1 MNYNIFDRVAPA
13 MPSPTKGTE
22 FVKLLLSQA
31 SKDMHE
37 PLVPMLFP
45 SLGAHISFVENQ
57 CHDHKW
63 RVICSQE
70 ANLVVKSGGRDTPN
84 CVIRHASL
92 PDEGSHVGR

>member
-1 MNYNIFDRVAPA
+1 MKYDITTNKAPE
-13 MPSPTKGTE
+13 MPNLGKGTE
-22 FVKLLLSQA
+22 CIKLLLSQA
-31 SKDMHE
+31 SEDMHE